1 MEFWDYFFFIA
12 FILVLAGASYL
23 LTRMEKTTKKK
34 VKKEAYRLLDMPDPA
49 RADIIKSI
57 KMIRLYGGRWF
68 KDKEFKQIADRLIDK
83 LEKTRAPDNS
93 VPNPGK
99 G

>member
-1 MEFWDYFFFIA
+1 MGFWDYFFFIGI
-12 FILVLAGASYL
+12 ILVLGAASYL
-23 LTRMEKTTKKK
+23 LTRMEKKTKNK
-34 VKKEAYRLLDMPDPA
+34 VKKEAYRLLDTPDAA

-83 LEKTRAPDNS
+83 LENTRAADTS
-93 VPNPGK
+93 VPNIG
-99 G
+99 